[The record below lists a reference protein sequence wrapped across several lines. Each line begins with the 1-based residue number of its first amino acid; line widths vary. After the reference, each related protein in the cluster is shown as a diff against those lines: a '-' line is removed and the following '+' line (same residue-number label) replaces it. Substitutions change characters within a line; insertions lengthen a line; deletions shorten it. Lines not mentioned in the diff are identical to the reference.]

1 MTPAEIEK
9 LLADASLSL
18 EIDNDVVCYKTQ
30 WIIDLARLA
39 IDQARELAAKD
50 ARIAELEKPVEVK
63 ALVWRQPADERGYI
77 ALCAVGQYAVFD
89 EGSPRWAFSQRG
101 GYTYFYA
108 ETFENAKAAAQADYE
123 RRIRAALKEQQP

>member
-39 IDQARELAAKD
+39 LDQARELAAKD
-50 ARIAELEKPVEVK
+50 ARIAECTAELLYLRYCHDAGYSGAKWAANDEKDLWRDK
-63 ALVWRQPADERGYI
+63 A
-77 ALCAVGQYAVFD
+77 
-89 EGSPRWAFSQRG
+89 
-101 GYTYFYA
+101 
-108 ETFENAKAAAQADYE
+108 
-123 RRIRAALKEQQP
+123 RAALKEQQP